1 MRNAIFRIM
10 AVCILSSLLFGAD
23 VSSVF
28 ARRFFSPDTEEVYF
42 HRVCRDGVELQRMN
56 TTDDVDLTTYPPTLT
71 QFELRQYTGP
81 IDDHGITLAEFNTLP
96 HLASGATILRG
107 YPNTLLSIDDGEGFV
122 HERNIY
128 SPRVM
133 VAWPYPLVVGTPII
147 MDMIVDY
154 SPTDL
159 PLVEDCYLFK
169 SGFTYQ
175 GYLADLTG
183 PATGQYDFRFT
194 LYLTSDSVY
203 GKVGEALERTN
214 VAVTNGVFTT
224 ELTFDELF
232 NGTPSWLAI
241 EVRPTNTL
249 SYQLL
254 TPRQPLYAAPY
265 ALSLPGVTMHNEGTG
280 LSMHVDGAIETS
292 SYSSQPAIIARNAA
306 NGNGV
311 SSRVNNANA
320 INAHNDAT
328 YATIYAEKGGIG
340 NGVAAQ
346 VENGNAI
353 NAHNT
358 STYAT
363 VYGENSGAGTGGW
376 FTSFSGANIL
386 VAQEE
391 VTEGSFNTRF
401 RVALNG
407 DVYADGRFVPGGAD
421 FAEMLPSASGLEPG
435 DVLIIDAQGILNR
448 STTPNAPNVAG
459 VYSTK
464 PGIIGG
470 LHEDDGATMTAANLP
485 QQQAAHSPNAAD
497 SSGNPQA
504 TDQVTEQ
511 PTGSAMAAAPVI
523 EKIVQPDLLA
533 QTYAQQGK
541 APLALVGIVPVKVSA
556 ENGAIQPGDL
566 LTTSAIPGHAMKA
579 TPVDLG
585 GVPIYRPGTIIGKAL
600 EPLGAGTG
608 VIRALITLQ

>member
-1 MRNAIFRIM
+1 MRTAIFRIM
-10 AVCILSSLLFGAD
+10 TVCILSSLLFGAD

-28 ARRFFSPDTEEVYF
+28 ARRFFSPDTYEVYF
-42 HRVCRDGVELQRMN
+42 HRICRDGVELQRMN

-81 IDDHGITLAEFNTLP
+81 MDEHGITSTEFRTLP
-96 HLASGATILRG
+96 QLASGATILRG
-107 YPNTLLSIDDGEGFV
+107 YPNTPLSIDDGEGFV
-122 HERNIY
+122 HERDIY

-133 VAWPYPLVVGTPII
+133 VAWPYPLAVGTPII

-183 PATGQYDFRFT
+183 PVTGQYDFRFT

-203 GKVGEALERTN
+203 GKVGEPLERTN

-224 ELTFDELF
+224 ELTFAEHF

-241 EVRPTNTL
+241 EVRPTNTVD
-249 SYQLL
+249 YQLL

-265 ALSLPGVTMHNEGTG
+265 ALSLPGVTIHNEGSG
-280 LSMHVDGAIETS
+280 LAMHVDGAIETG

-320 INAHNDAT
+320 INAHN
-328 YATIYAEKGGIG
+328 
-340 NGVAAQ
+340 
-346 VENGNAI
+346 NAV
-353 NAHNT
+353 
-358 STYAT
+358 YAT
-363 VYGENSGAGTGGW
+363 VYGENSGAGTGGA
-376 FTSFSGANIL
+376 FTSYNGTNIL

-407 DVYADGRFVPGGAD
+407 DVYADGRFLPGGAD
-421 FAEMLPSASGLEPG
+421 FAEMLPAAPGLEPG
-435 DVLIIDAQGILNR
+435 DVLIIDAQGMLNR

-464 PGIIGG
+464 PGIVGG
-470 LHEDDGATMTAANLP
+470 LHEEEDGAALAAATLP
-485 QQQAAHSPNAAD
+485 QQAAANHNNAAPTGD
-497 SSGNPQA
+497 QQGSN
-504 TDQVTEQ
+504 QVTDTTTA
-511 PTGSAMAAAPVI
+511 PVAAAAAPPV
-523 EKIVQPDLLA
+523 KTSQADPLA
-533 QTYAQQGK
+533 QAYAQQHK
-541 APLALVGIVPVKVSA
+541 VPLALVGIVPVKVSA

-566 LTTSAIPGHAMKA
+566 LTTSALPGHAMKA

-585 GVPIYRPGTIIGKAL
+585 DVPIYRPGTIIGKAL